1 LSPDDRLHRS
11 SGSPVFS
18 RAQFDGLPDAG
29 WHQAVVCFDLFPQ
42 NSERI
47 VSAQRLLF
55 SRRYRA
61 ALLDY
66 LLGNGE
72 TGLSNAYELG
82 RTAVEE
88 DFGLLQIL
96 RAHQRAVNAVLES
109 TQNVPDS
116 LKRLR
121 AAEDFLMETLSP
133 FEMTYRGYVDL
144 LDRDMTKPPEPV
156 DSKKVRRRV

>member
-1 LSPDDRLHRS
+1 MFCSSQDFSPQELMVYLMPEDTPLSYRRLS
-11 SGSPVFS
+11 SVPPKN
-18 RAQFDGLPDAG
+18 RELT
-29 WHQAVVCFDLFPQ
+29 
-42 NSERI
+42 

-72 TGLSNAYELG
+72 TGLSNAYDLG
-82 RTAVEE
+82 RTAIDE

-133 FEMTYRGYVDL
+133 FEMTYRGYVAL
-144 LDRDMTKPPEPV
+144 LEGDHARPPADRRR
-156 DSKKVRRRV
+156 VRRRAG

>member
-1 LSPDDRLHRS
+1 MVYRIWHDTRLSYAPLS
-11 SGSPVFS
+11 SPKNGDV
-18 RAQFDGLPDAG
+18 
-29 WHQAVVCFDLFPQ
+29 
-42 NSERI
+42 I

-72 TGLSNAYELG
+72 TGLSNAYDLG
-82 RTAVEE
+82 RSAIDE

-96 RAHQRAVNAVLES
+96 RAHQRAVSALLES
-109 TQNVPDS
+109 TQDVPER

-133 FEMTYRGYVDL
+133 FEMTYRGYVAFLEGDHFKADERSA
-144 LDRDMTKPPEPV
+144 DR
-156 DSKKVRRRV
+156 KKGPRSSARE

>member
-1 LSPDDRLHRS
+1 M
-11 SGSPVFS
+11 
-18 RAQFDGLPDAG
+18 
-29 WHQAVVCFDLFPQ
+29 
-42 NSERI
+42 
-47 VSAQRLLF
+47 SAQRLLF

-72 TGLSNAYELG
+72 TGLATAYDLG
-82 RTAVEE
+82 RSAIDE

-96 RAHQRAVNAVLES
+96 RAHQRAINAVLES
-109 TQNVPDS
+109 THNVPDS

-144 LDRDMTKPPEPV
+144 LDSERLKIRNDPHTPISPR
-156 DSKKVRRRV
+156 SIR

>member
-1 LSPDDRLHRS
+1 M
-11 SGSPVFS
+11 
-18 RAQFDGLPDAG
+18 
-29 WHQAVVCFDLFPQ
+29 C
-42 NSERI
+42 
-47 VSAQRLLF
+47 AQRLLF

-72 TGLSNAYELG
+72 TGLSNAYDLG
-82 RTAVEE
+82 RSAIDQ

-96 RAHQRAVNAVLES
+96 RAHQRAVNTVLAS
-109 TQNVPDS
+109 TNNVPEG

-133 FEMTYRGYVDL
+133 FEMTYRGYVAL
-144 LDRDMTKPPEPV
+144 IEGNHGRPAERPAHRR
-156 DSKKVRRRV
+156 KVRRRAAP

>member
-1 LSPDDRLHRS
+1 M
-11 SGSPVFS
+11 
-18 RAQFDGLPDAG
+18 
-29 WHQAVVCFDLFPQ
+29 C
-42 NSERI
+42 
-47 VSAQRLLF
+47 AQRLLF

-72 TGLSNAYELG
+72 TGLATAYDLG
-82 RTAVEE
+82 RGAIDE

-96 RAHQRAVNAVLES
+96 RTHQRAINTVLES
-109 TQNVPDS
+109 TTSVPDS

-133 FEMTYRGYVDL
+133 FEMTYRGYVAM
-144 LDRDMTKPPEPV
+144 LDNERNTPRPRNNRD
-156 DSKKVRRRV
+156 RRKLNRRAPS